1 MFPSVLFSVI
11 VYFPKKWVRGDE
23 ITSLSFIKETIL
35 GGSMWFTCA
44 LAVAELLI
52 LGMLLFR
59 QRNLIFYVVISVLL
73 SITAVW
79 IKDCGFTILSSDTL
93 PWFYK
98 SGMIATLFLVSGG
111 VYNHYET
118 SIDRVLGHWYLAVIL
133 ILVYSVVAICLP
145 EYAEISLQISLITIP
160 GFILSLISIY
170 VIIYL
175 AKRFRSYSL
184 INSLGRQSLGIY
196 LLSGAIP
203 NVMAVIFAK
212 YGFQNIYLNVG
223 MVTAI
228 SFLMGIFAVYI
239 LNKICPFVFNLSLLW
254 KFRRSSREQIDYR
267 F

>member
-1 MFPSVLFSVI
+1 MGGGKSQLLNILSKIIFPSVLFSVI

-23 ITSLSFIKETIL
+23 ITSLSFIKETIF

-59 QRNLIFYVVISVLL
+59 QRNLIFYIVISVLL

-111 VYNHYET
+111 VYNRYET

-212 YGFQNIYLNVG
+212 YGFQNIYLNLG

-228 SFLMGIFAVYI
+228 SF
-239 LNKICPFVFNLSLLW
+239 
-254 KFRRSSREQIDYR
+254 
-267 F
+267 